1 MATKGFAF
9 GNHKLLKKLDQNF
22 IFSAN
27 WVPRGKSQ
35 SHPLNQYVDWV
46 QAQPAEN
53 FILESLSFMQCEA

>member
-53 FILESLSFMQCEA
+53 FIL